1 MIMELYSCCNVRL
14 LQRLPVQLFC
24 KGQYSSLHE
33 LASAI
38 ILRRTKLFISQ
49 ACLCNYSAKDKTL
62 HCTSLPVQLFCKK
75 QYSSL
80 HELASEIILQ
90 GTVFFN
96 IHVMTL
102 LMYNR
107 SLKIMEPHSI
117 FKIQEIEANSRV
129 LLHIYLYYN

>member
-14 LQRLPVQLFC
+14 LQR
-24 KGQYSSLHE
+24 YSSLHE

-62 HCTSLPVQLFCKK
+62 HCTSLPVQLFGKK

-80 HELASEIILQ
+80 HEFASAIILRRTKLFIARAWQ
-90 GTVFFN
+90 CN
-96 IHVMTL
+96 YSARNNTL
-102 LMYNR
+102 HCM
-107 SLKIMEPHSI
+107 SLPVKLFCKGQYSSI
-117 FKIQEIEANSRV
+117 FM
-129 LLHIYLYYN
+129 